1 MYRPQCKQK
10 KLFTKPEIQGNLSL
24 NPNNRWVVMAKLI
37 DWSSIE
43 DEYQKNFQSDKGEDA
58 YSARVALGVLFIKE
72 FYDYSDRETVE
83 SIKENP
89 YLQYFLGFPEYTYD
103 LSLHPSSLTYFRKRF
118 PADAI
123 SKINKQFIQSEIAKQ
138 NDSKD
143 IPPEDKM
150 PPGEQSPTDN
160 ADSTDK
166 VECSAVNTS
175 SNSNRGTIILD
186 ATCCP
191 ADIQFPTD
199 VRLIHEARLKS
210 EAIIDHLQTGYAGE
224 KPRTYR
230 ERANKEYKRYARNR
244 HPSNKIRR
252 STLRRQ
258 LGYLGRNLQN
268 IEMMRQTSTSVLSK
282 RQLSELDTI
291 TKLYQQQ
298 LEMWQ
303 TKTRRC
309 TDRIVS
315 IHQPHVRPIV
325 RGKAKAKVEF
335 GAKVS
340 VGVINGFVEIT
351 KLSWDAYNESK
362 ELIPIVENYKEEH
375 GVYPE
380 RALVDKIYRTSQN
393 IAFCKEHGIHISGPK
408 LGRPPKD
415 ETEYQLQKLAEYKES
430 GERNAVEGKFG
441 EGKRKYGMDC
451 ISTKLKETSETQ
463 IQLIVFTM
471 NVVKALRRA
480 LRLLFL
486 AFLQLFWGVLESK
499 KCTND
504 MITHAT

>member
-1 MYRPQCKQK
+1 
-10 KLFTKPEIQGNLSL
+10 
-24 NPNNRWVVMAKLI
+24 MAKLI
-37 DWSSIE
+37 NWSSIE
-43 DEYQKNFQSDKGEDA
+43 DEYQKNFQSNKGEDA
-58 YSARVALGVLFIKE
+58 YSARVAFGVLFIKE

-89 YLQYFLGFPEYTYD
+89 YLQYFLGFSEYTYD

-123 SKINKQFIQSEIAKQ
+123 SKINKQLIQSENAKQ
-138 NDSKD
+138 NDPND

-150 PPGEQSPTDN
+150 PPSEQFPIDE
-160 ADSTDK
+160 ADSTEK
-166 VECSAVNTS
+166 VEHRALNAS
-175 SNSNRGTIILD
+175 SKSNRGTIILD

-199 VRLIHEARLKS
+199 VRLVHEARLKS
-210 EAIIDHLQTGYAGE
+210 ESIIDYLQSGYTGE

-230 ERANKEYKRYARNR
+230 ERANKEYNRFARNR
-244 HPSNKIRR
+244 HPNNKVRR

-268 IEMMRQTSTSVLSK
+268 IKMMRQTSTAVLSE
-282 RQLSELDTI
+282 RQLFELETI

-298 LEMWQ
+298 LEMWK
-303 TKTRRC
+303 TKTCRC

-340 VGVINGFVEIT
+340 VSVINGFVEIT
-351 KLSWDAYNESK
+351 KLSWDAYNEST
-362 ELIPIVENYKEEH
+362 EFIPIVEKYKEEH
-375 GVYPE
+375 GVYPK

-415 ETEYQLQKLAEYKES
+415 EAEYQSQKLAEYKES

-441 EGKRKYGMDC
+441 EGKRRYGMDC

-463 IQLIVFTM
+463 IQMIVFTM

-480 LRLLFL
+480 LWLIVWALLYLFL
-486 AFLQLFWGVLESK
+486 RVFESK
-499 KCTND
+499 NCSNR
-504 MITHAT
+504 MIIFAA

>member
-10 KLFTKPEIQGNLSL
+10 NLFTKPEIQGNLSL
-24 NPNNRWVVMAKLI
+24 NQNNRWVVMAKLI
-37 DWSSIE
+37 NWSSIE

-58 YSARVALGVLFIKE
+58 YSARVAFGVLFIKE

-118 PADAI
+118 PADAV
-123 SKINKQFIQSEIAKQ
+123 SKINKMFIQSEIAKQ

-150 PPGEQSPTDN
+150 PPGEQSSTDE
-160 ADSTDK
+160 ADSTEK
-166 VECSAVNTS
+166 VGCSDVKTS
-175 SNSNRGTIILD
+175 PNSNRGTIILD

-191 ADIQFPTD
+191 ADIQYPTD
-199 VRLIHEARLKS
+199 VRLVHEARLKS

-244 HPSNKIRR
+244 HPNNKVRR

-268 IEMMRQTSTSVLSK
+268 IEMMRQTSTSVLSE
-282 RQLSELDTI
+282 RQLFEFDTI

-298 LEMWQ
+298 SEMWR

-309 TDRIVS
+309 PERIVS
-315 IHQPHVRPIV
+315 IHQPHVRPII

-340 VGVINGFVEIT
+340 VSVVKGYTEIT
-351 KLSWDAYNESK
+351 KLSWDAYNEST
-362 ELIPIVENYKEEH
+362 EFIPILEKYKAEH
-375 GVYPE
+375 GVYPK

-393 IAFCKEHGIHISGPK
+393 IAFCKEHGIHISGPR

-415 ETEYQLQKLAEYKES
+415 EAEYLAQKLAEYKES

-441 EGKRKYGMDC
+441 EGKRRYGMNC

-463 IQLIVFTM
+463 IQMIVFTM
-471 NVVKALRRA
+471 NVAKALRRA

-486 AFLQLFWGVLESK
+486 AFLHLFWEVFGAK
-499 KCTND
+499 KLTT
-504 MITHAT
+504 M